1 MKNESWKF
9 QKSNIYRYIKL
20 WYWDDWIILYNAEN
34 NIPEPV
40 RIKDEL
46 LLVYWPESTP
56 QHGAAYMYDVLV
68 NKLSASYLS
77 CHIGLIQCRSQFGIH
92 FRYEKKMFSLE
103 ISEREYVIISL
114 QNRKDTLLKLEV
126 YLFLFFLN

>member
-1 MKNESWKF
+1 
-9 QKSNIYRYIKL
+9 
-20 WYWDDWIILYNAEN
+20 
-34 NIPEPV
+34 
-40 RIKDEL
+40 
-46 LLVYWPESTP
+46 
-56 QHGAAYMYDVLV
+56 MYDVLV

-92 FRYEKKMFSLE
+92 CRYEKKMFSLE

-126 YLFLFFLN
+126 YLFIIIFLINKDQCLNIPQL